1 MNKKYSRIK
10 SICDCK
16 IAPMNQFNIIIPDRL
31 IGQRIDSAMAQMLP
45 DYSRSKITTW
55 VRSGGALI
63 NGKTF
68 KPKEKILGGEI
79 VTLNIKAEKTND
91 WKAEDIPLD
100 IVFEDNDIIVVNK
113 PVGLV
118 THPGAG
124 NWTGTLANALLHY
137 DPSLA
142 NLDRA
147 GIVHRLDKNTSGL
160 MVVARSELAQKNL
173 VEQLQTHAVSREYS
187 AIVYGHMISGGTVD
201 EPIGRDP
208 KDRIRQ
214 AVVEDGKDAVTHYR
228 VIDRFA
234 HHTHVKAILETGRT
248 HQIRVH
254 LSYIG
259 HPLIADPMYG
269 GKIRFPKKADDH
281 LKNALKKFNRQ
292 ALHAKKLTLT
302 HPITLEQMSW
312 KAPLPQDLQDLLKVL
327 QEFDSI

>member
-1 MNKKYSRIK
+1 
-10 SICDCK
+10 
-16 IAPMNQFNIIIPDRL
+16 MNQFNIIIPDRL

-214 AVVEDGKDAVTHYR
+214 AVVEDGKDAITHYR

-312 KAPLPQDLQDLLKVL
+312 KAPLPQDLKDLLKVL

>member
-1 MNKKYSRIK
+1 
-10 SICDCK
+10 
-16 IAPMNQFNIIIPDRL
+16 MNQFNIIIPDRL

-281 LKNALKKFNRQ
+281 LKNTLKKFNRQ

>member
-1 MNKKYSRIK
+1 MSVL
-10 SICDCK
+10 
-16 IAPMNQFNIIIPDRL
+16 NIIIPDRL
-31 IGQRIDSAMAQMLP
+31 IGQRIDASIAKMLP
-45 DYSRSKITTW
+45 DYSRSKITAW

-63 NGKTF
+63 NDKTF
-68 KPKEKILGGEI
+68 KPKEKVLGGEI
-79 VTLNIKAEKTND
+79 VALTIKQEKTND
-91 WKAEDIPLD
+91 WQAEDIPLD
-100 IVFEDNDIIVVNK
+100 IVFEDDDIIVVNK

-124 NWTGTLANALLHY
+124 NWTGTLANALLHF
-137 DPSLA
+137 DPNLA
-142 NLDRA
+142 NLDRV

-173 VEQLQTHAVSREYS
+173 VEQLQTHSVSREYS

-208 KDRIRQ
+208 KDRIKQ

-254 LSYIG
+254 MSYID

-269 GKIRFPKKADDH
+269 GKIRFPKKADEQ
-281 LKNALKKFNRQ
+281 LKDVLKGFKRQ

-302 HPITLEQMSW
+302 HPISGEEMSW
-312 KAPLPQDLQDLLKVL
+312 KAPLPQDLQDLLKAL
-327 QEFDSI
+327 QEFDPI